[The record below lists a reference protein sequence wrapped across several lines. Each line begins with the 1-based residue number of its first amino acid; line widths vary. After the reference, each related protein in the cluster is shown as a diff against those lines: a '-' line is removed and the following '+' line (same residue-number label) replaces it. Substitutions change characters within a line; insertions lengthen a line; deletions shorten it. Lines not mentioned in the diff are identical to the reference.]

1 MADLVWT
8 PFALILG
15 LVGCDPGRGLFLLHM
30 CGPNHFPQRTQSIYQ
45 TCYSRGSS
53 GNTGCMES
61 GVFEHLMTEI
71 QTKLT

>member
-30 CGPNHFPQRTQSIYQ
+30 CGPNHFPQRTQPIKHAILEGAQGALGVWSQ
-45 TCYSRGSS
+45 GSL
-53 GNTGCMES
+53 NT
-61 GVFEHLMTEI
+61 
-71 QTKLT
+71 